1 MKKKIILAILVSGAF
16 FITSC
21 SSDDNGGS
29 TNNPTVNEIV
39 QTISTGTWRI
49 TSYIDSGND
58 ETNDFTGY
66 NFTFTADN
74 NAVTATN
81 GTNTYSGLWSVTD
94 DSDDDSPNDID
105 FDLTF
110 NAPSPNSFIDLTDD
124 WDVLERTATRI
135 KLVDVSGGNGG
146 TDYLTF
152 EKN

>member
-1 MKKKIILAILVSGAF
+1 MKKKVILAMLASSVF

-39 QTISTGTWRI
+39 QTISTGTWRV
-49 TSYIDSGND
+49 TSYVDSGND
-58 ETNDFTGY
+58 ETNDFAGY

-74 NAVTATN
+74 NAVVATN